1 MCVYR
6 FLVDSI
12 LITDKPYFCIDA
24 NRNRFSWG
32 AEAENLFR
40 PTDPKCDHVIG
51 FDTIREP
58 RRESNRNFEN
68 DSAFTEP
75 RCEINVIIIPP
86 SFFFKLLCKLN
97 RVNNTRRSHCFESP
111 TYRTNQYETVKKCWM
126 RTKTGAEAQKHLSF

>member
-1 MCVYR
+1 MLQRTEFILNRVKTFFASYIGKEVIPPFYKCNPKRDWLCVYR

-12 LITDKPYFCIDA
+12 LITDKPYFCIDG
-24 NRNRFSWG
+24 NRNRFSRG

-68 DSAFTEP
+68 DSAF
-75 RCEINVIIIPP
+75 
-86 SFFFKLLCKLN
+86 
-97 RVNNTRRSHCFESP
+97 
-111 TYRTNQYETVKKCWM
+111 YRISL
-126 RTKTGAEAQKHLSF
+126 RD